1 MCGLC
6 GNTCSGVQDHMCPRV
21 QRAKVG
27 ISLCWCPPYFPRHC
41 LSLSLK
47 LTNSVRL
54 TGPQAPI
61 IHPPARSSAGVTG
74 VRPCSR
80 LCTCMPGGG
89 GRNSDPTLPA
99 LATENCP
106 PPPTLKYCPL
116 RLCTLLRC
124 PCFRKQKTA
133 PPELVEAVLIKFR
146 VP

>member
-1 MCGLC
+1 MVYVG
-6 GNTCSGVQDHMCPRV
+6 THVQACKIICAHAYRG
-21 QRAKVG
+21 QRLAPG
-27 ISLCWCPPYFPRHC
+27 ISLCCCPPYFPRHC
-41 LSLSLK
+41 LSRSLK

-61 IHPPARSSAGVTG
+61 IHPPAPLQCWSYRCAPLLPALHRYARG
-74 VRPCSR
+74 
-80 LCTCMPGGG
+80 L
-89 GRNSDPTLPA
+89 NSDPTLPA